1 MRCGKCDDGAT
12 DAITLKRLSKCCDAD
27 AITLKRWSKCNI
39 WAFQI
44 REERGTLKRVTVLL
58 VTRCCFLRD
67 AATTSFKIAGSPET
81 ETKLAYYLSYLTI
94 QECRN
99 DHAPETETNWL
110 VRDTIR

>member
-1 MRCGKCDDGAT
+1 MQMQDALKLLNKCCEKTVQMRDTLKRWSKCDDGAT

-67 AATTSFKIAGSPET
+67 AATTSFKIAGSPEQ
-81 ETKLAYYLSYLTI
+81 KP
-94 QECRN
+94 N
-99 DHAPETETNWL
+99 
-110 VRDTIR
+110 